1 MGTTSSDLISR
12 TELLM
17 TYIRGLEPL
26 IFDPDVTEI
35 MVVPN
40 GRDYLTFV
48 ERNGVMEE
56 IPDDLGIRESHL
68 AALARDVARNQLGR
82 EIDEEDPALSAT
94 LENGSRIAIVIP
106 PASEGIVLTIRN
118 FRERHFTVEELISK
132 GAITEPVAK
141 IAQQA
146 IFERR
151 NILISG
157 ANGTGKTTMLNALAS
172 AYIPKYRRVVVIED
186 EVREIRLPEH
196 RNKLHLRAGVHATM
210 SRLVREALR
219 HRIQHVVVG
228 EVLGAEGLDLLTALN
243 TGHSGSFATLH
254 ADSAALALHR
264 LTTCVVAARSGLTYE
279 AIRMM
284 MGDSI
289 HYVMHLQ
296 QNADGRRHVSEFVK
310 VEKYDPA
317 TDTFHCTAAG

>member
-1 MGTTSSDLISR
+1 MTTAISR

-17 TYIRGLEPL
+17 TYIQGLEPFV
-26 IFDPDVTEI
+26 FDPEVTEI

-40 GRDYLTFV
+40 GKGYLTFV
-48 ERNGVMEE
+48 EKNGVMDEVKEE
-56 IPDDLGIRESHL
+56 LGIQESHL
-68 AALARDVARNQLGR
+68 AALARDIARNQLGR
-82 EIDEEDPALSAT
+82 EIDDEDPALSAT

-106 PASEGIVLTIRN
+106 PASDGIILTIRN
-118 FRERHFTVEELISK
+118 FRDRHFTVDELIKS
-132 GAITEPVAK
+132 GALSETVARV
-141 IAQQA
+141 AQQA

-172 AYIPKYRRVVVIED
+172 AYIPQHRRVVVIED

-219 HRIQHVVVG
+219 HRIQHVIVG

-243 TGHSGSFATLH
+243 TGHSGSFATIH
-254 ADSAALALHR
+254 ADGAVLALNR
-264 LTTCVVAARSGLTYE
+264 LTTCVVAARSGLSYE

-284 MGDSI
+284 IANSI
-289 HYVMHLQ
+289 HYVMHVQ
-296 QNADGRRHVSEFVK
+296 QDLHTGARRMAAFVK
-310 VEKYDPA
+310 VTGYDPD
-317 TDTFHCTAAG
+317 TDTFAFESIE